1 MLVYNLES
9 LKMFGH
15 VVQVLGPVWSA
26 RLISLTTIFIET
38 FADMFAFGRKL
49 GHSTVHWLGGSSRTW
64 VFMREN
70 VGPLPSCAVKDYIT
84 NSNVTWRFDLSDT
97 TLNYVDEN
105 YESNENE
112 VIDIRHLPW
121 LSAKIVFSGGG
132 EHDIDTFCSNFVFIA
147 PRNVKP
153 TPKLI
158 LSCWS
163 VLSGIWL
170 LPGQD
175 ARFVIINQDG
185 EEETFFIHSRPS
197 TEVDRWSDIFEIN
210 DEEEEAS
217 ESSENESDSEDSS
230 EDSTE
235 GGEEDDAATETVSQG
250 GEDADDEGT
259 DSEKLDGLNIS
270 EHSVDSGDSAAA
282 SDESH
287 TPPEVIEEPKVD
299 E

>member
-1 MLVYNLES
+1 
-9 LKMFGH
+9 MFGH

-49 GHSTVHWLGGSSRTW
+49 GHGTVHWLGGSSSIW

-70 VGPLPSCAVKDYIT
+70 VGPLPSSAVENYRT
-84 NSNVTWRFDLSDT
+84 NPNVSWHFDLSDT
-97 TLNYVDEN
+97 TLSYTDPAHEYPDGEN
-105 YESNENE
+105 
-112 VIDIRHLPW
+112 VIVEPNRLPW
-121 LSAKIVFSGGG
+121 LSAKVVFSGGNEYDLDEFG
-132 EHDIDTFCSNFVFIA
+132 SDFHFIA
-147 PRNVKP
+147 PRGVKP

-158 LSCWS
+158 LNCWS
-163 VLSGIWL
+163 IWSKVWL

-175 ARFVIINQDG
+175 ARFVIINEDG

-197 TEVDRWSDIFEIN
+197 TEVDRWSDIFEI
-210 DEEEEAS
+210 DSEEEEEEAENDDS
-217 ESSENESDSEDSS
+217 ESESGSEGA
-230 EDSTE
+230 TE
-235 GGEEDDAATETVSQG
+235 GGEEDEAATEAVSQG

-259 DSEKLDGLNIS
+259 DSEMLDGLNIS
-270 EHSVDSGDSAAA
+270 ENSGNSGDSAAA

-287 TPPEVIEEPKVD
+287 TPPEVVEEPKVD

>member
-1 MLVYNLES
+1 
-9 LKMFGH
+9 MFGH

-26 RLISLTTIFIET
+26 RLISLTTIFVET
-38 FADMFAFGRKL
+38 FADMFAFGRKI
-49 GHSTVHWLGGSSRTW
+49 GHSTVHWLSGSSKTW

-84 NSNVTWRFDLSDT
+84 NSNVTWHFDLSDM

-132 EHDIDTFCSNFVFIA
+132 EYDIDTFCSNFTFIA

-163 VLSGIWL
+163 VSSGVWL

-175 ARFVIINQDG
+175 ARFVIINNDG

-197 TEVDRWSDIFEIN
+197 TEVDRWSDIFEID
-210 DEEEEAS
+210 DEEEEHEPS
-217 ESSENESDSEDSS
+217 ESESDSEGA
-230 EDSTE
+230 TE
-235 GGEEDDAATETVSQG
+235 GGEEDEAATEAVSQG

-270 EHSVDSGDSAAA
+270 DHSGDSAAA

-287 TPPEVIEEPKVD
+287 TPPEVVEEPKVD
-299 E
+299 